1 MGSAL
6 QHEQD
11 QQKSKFSLR
20 ITVWDMLTG
29 LPAGVLIF
37 MSTVLCSALISL
49 YGKLSVGV
57 GLLILVS
64 TSLFVGWLAGLT
76 RLRQGPA
83 TGLSAGLIAAGILGY
98 LWLAARPGDEFN
110 PLVIGPLGMFIT
122 ISISP
127 IGGWLGAKSRKAI

>member
-1 MGSAL
+1 MG
-6 QHEQD
+6 
-11 QQKSKFSLR
+11 
-20 ITVWDMLTG
+20 
-29 LPAGVLIF
+29 
-37 MSTVLCSALISL
+37 TVLCSTLLSSYSKTFVSL
-49 YGKLSVGV
+49 GP
-57 GLLILVS
+57 LILVS
-64 TSLFVGWLAGLT
+64 MSLLVGWLAGIT

-122 ISISP
+122 ISFSP